1 MAEAV
6 VGSRVKVHYTGR
18 LDDGTVF
25 GSSADGEPL
34 EFTIGAGEM
43 IEGLEESIVGM
54 STGDKKT
61 VSIAPEKAFGEYRS
75 DMVMVVPPDQF
86 PPEIEPQVGQV
97 FQLSSQA
104 GPPLIATV
112 TKVEAE
118 GITMDANHPLAG
130 KTLTFDVELVE
141 ILAPEGGNLIVEG

>member
-1 MAEAV
+1 MAEAS

-18 LDDGTVF
+18 LEDGTVF

-43 IEGLEESIVGM
+43 IEGLEESILGMNVGE
-54 STGDKKT
+54 KKT
-61 VSIAPEKAFGEYRS
+61 VSVAPEKAFGEYRE
-75 DMVMVVPPDQF
+75 DMVLMVPHDQF
-86 PPEIEPQVGQV
+86 PQEIEPQVGQV

-112 TKVEAE
+112 TKVEEE

-130 KTLTFDVELVE
+130 KTLTFEVELVE
-141 ILAPEGGNLIVEG
+141 ILPSEGGGLIVEG

>member
-1 MAEAV
+1 MTEAT

-25 GSSADGEPL
+25 GSSAEGEPL

-54 STGDKKT
+54 NVGEKKT
-61 VSIAPEKAFGEYRS
+61 VSVVPEKAFGEYRE
-75 DMVMVVPPDQF
+75 DMVMVVPQEHF
-86 PPEIEPQVGQV
+86 PQDIEPQVGQV

-141 ILAPEGGNLIVEG
+141 ILPPEGGNLIVEG